1 MTIVR
6 KANWVETRYERFE
19 IDLFRILVA
28 RIFLAAR
35 SLLDR
40 LHRYLTSPPLGQTRI
55 QSRTRL
61 LSTSLS
67 PRTTA
72 SIMTYL
78 ESCARVP
85 IIESVYR
92 KRNSRRRFVRS
103 NVIASTSYLVVV
115 ERIVAEFS
123 RFFRNETFAFI
134 QRAIHRLNKGRD
146 MREKRKDVGRT
157 GNIDQTVAKVSIGPG
172 TWNDNLC
179 HSRDFTRIIRVS
191 RICNSSCA

>member
-1 MTIVR
+1 MGGNEVR
-6 KANWVETRYERFE
+6 EIRNRY
-19 IDLFRILVA
+19 LFRVLVA

-61 LSTSLS
+61 LSTNLS

-103 NVIASTSYLVVV
+103 NVIASTSYLRRLLGQFVRPPYDYVFDNDALLSWNFPV
-115 ERIVAEFS
+115 SSETKRS
-123 RFFRNETFAFI
+123 RSSN
-134 QRAIHRLNKGRD
+134 GRS
-146 MREKRKDVGRT
+146 
-157 GNIDQTVAKVSIGPG
+157 IVSI
-172 TWNDNLC
+172 
-179 HSRDFTRIIRVS
+179 REEI
-191 RICNSSCA
+191 